1 MESIDG
7 TSNANIDRA
16 EEFKILANEAFKANR
31 FSQAIDLYSQAI
43 NLSGHK
49 AVYWANRA
57 FAHTKLEEYGSAVQ
71 DATKAIEIDPK
82 YSKGYYRR
90 GAAYLA
96 MGKFKEALKD
106 FQQVKRNCPN
116 DPDATRK
123 LKECEK
129 AYQKIRFEEAIAVK
143 DSQRHSVADSIDYHS
158 IEVEP
163 QYNGARIE
171 GEVVTLDFVKKM
183 LDDFKNQKY
192 LHKRYAYQIILQ
204 AREMLRAMP
213 SLVDITV
220 SDGHHFT
227 VCGDVH
233 GQFYDLLNIFELNG
247 LPSEENPYL
256 FNGDFV
262 DRGSFSVEVILTLF
276 AFKCMTP
283 SAMHLARGNHE
294 SKNMNK
300 IYGFEGEVKSK
311 LSEAFVE
318 LFAEVFCCLPLA
330 HVINDKVFVVHG
342 GLFSVDGV
350 KLSDIRAIDRFCEP
364 PEEGLMCE
372 ILWSDPQPQFG
383 RGPSKRG
390 VGLSFGE
397 DVTKRFLQENN
408 LDLIVRSHE
417 VKDEGYEIEHDGKLI
432 TVFSAPNY
440 CDQMGNKGALIRF
453 KAPYMKPDIVT
464 FSSVPHPNVMPMAY
478 ASNFLRLFS

>member
-1 MESIDG
+1 MANINP
-7 TSNANIDRA
+7 TSNGSIEKA
-16 EEFKILANEAFKANR
+16 EEIKILANEAFKANK
-31 FSQAIDLYSQAI
+31 FSQSIDLYSEAI
-43 NLSGHK
+43 NLNGHN

-57 FAHTKLEEYGSAVQ
+57 FAHTKLEEYGCAVQ
-71 DATKAIEIDPK
+71 DATKAIEINPK

-90 GAAYLA
+90 GAAYLS

-106 FQQVKRNCPN
+106 FQQVKRICPN
-116 DPDATRK
+116 DPDAARK
-123 LKECEK
+123 LRECEK
-129 AYQKIRFEEAIAVK
+129 AYQKIRFEEAIAVQ

-158 IEVEP
+158 IEVEA

-171 GEVVTLDFVKKM
+171 GEVVTLQFVKKM
-183 LDDFKNQKY
+183 LDDFKNQKC

-204 AREMLRAMP
+204 AREMLRAMS
-213 SLVDITV
+213 SLVDITIP
-220 SDGHHFT
+220 DGHHFT

-276 AFKCMTP
+276 AFKCMAP

-372 ILWSDPQPQFG
+372 ILWSDPQPQYG

-408 LDLIVRSHE
+408 LDLLVRSHE

-440 CDQMGNKGALIRF
+440 CDQMGNKGAFIRF
-453 KAPYMKPDIVT
+453 KAPHLKPDIVT
-464 FSSVPHPNVMPMAY
+464 FPSVPHPNVMPMAY
-478 ASNFLRLFS
+478 ANNFLRLFS